1 MCGVILIRKPI
12 ASFGSIAGF
21 SVGLEVVGVLVFVLV
36 LEVLGNLELPIRGS
50 GMVRMLE
57 GRVSG

>member
-12 ASFGSIAGF
+12 GSIGSYAGF

-36 LEVLGNLELPIRGS
+36 LEGLGSLELPIRGS